1 MIRQVED
8 QMGVSV
14 EDLNISLEGCCN
26 QCKDKQEKRKKEVKN
41 NGIKR
46 IKNRTELNDSFC
58 R

>member
-26 QCKDKQEKRKKEVKN
+26 ECKDKQEKEKERGKEQWN
-41 NGIKR
+41 
-46 IKNRTELNDSFC
+46 
-58 R
+58 

>member
-26 QCKDKQEKRKKEVKN
+26 QCKDKQEKEKEVKN